1 MASQNEKFAAI
12 AAARAAATKAGATPA
27 AVAAAK
33 AAASK
38 APLREVT
45 TGIPQQPP
53 KAERKPKAA
62 PEADTN
68 KAEQDA
74 AKAERKAARTAA
86 REERAKA
93 RAAEKLAKDIRKQ
106 KLADIRKE
114 QRALKALG
122 ARMTDADK
130 ARLNELKAE
139 AHAVRGTGKGKPRVT
154 GLLAKVERLLRMVR
168 REASRYDIGTE
179 RGDAF
184 NAHAMLDGLSTSVT
198 EALAVVSDATFDRK
212 VKATSPRT
220 GAAAK
225 PKVVLGSTVTVK
237 AKFFDTYEDV
247 LNVAD
252 KFTVQKV
259 VGKRAVVVDSDGTKS
274 AIPLAHLEAA

>member
-1 MASQNEKFAAI
+1 MGSQNEKFAAI

-45 TGIPQQPP
+45 TGIVMTP
-53 KAERKPKAA
+53 KAERKLKAA

-68 KAEQDA
+68 KAAQDV

-93 RAAEKLAKDIRKQ
+93 RAAEKLAKDVRKQ

-114 QRALKALG
+114 QRAIKAHGSL
-122 ARMTDADK
+122 MTHADK
-130 ARLNELKAE
+130 VRLNELKAE
-139 AHAVRGTGKGKPRVT
+139 AHALRGTGKGKPRVT
-154 GLLAKVERLLRMVR
+154 GLLTKVERLLRMVR

-212 VKATSPRT
+212 VKATTARS

-225 PKVVLGSTVTVK
+225 PKVVTGSTVTVK

-274 AIPLAHLEAA
+274 AIPLVHLELA